1 MAKVTKALLKSL
13 VKECLVEILI
23 EGIDSEDGENQ
34 LIESIDRKKPA
45 KKKTPKVDPMIEIQK
60 RRDKLDSVRVNEAV
74 QNITDDPIMASI
86 FRDTAQTTLQEQ
98 TAGEKRGN
106 FVPSDAAAKVAF
118 DNDPLDI
125 FDGANNWAALAF
137 SDKKPG

>member
-23 EGIDSEDGENQ
+23 EGIDSEEGESQ
-34 LIESIDRKKPA
+34 LIESLDRKKPT

-74 QNITDDPIMASI
+74 QGITDDPIMASI
-86 FRDTAQTTLQEQ
+86 
-98 TAGEKRGN
+98 
-106 FVPSDAAAKVAF
+106 
-118 DNDPLDI
+118 
-125 FDGANNWAALAF
+125 
-137 SDKKPG
+137 

>member
-34 LIESIDRKKPA
+34 LMESLDRKTPP
-45 KKKTPKVDPMIEIQK
+45 KKKTPQVDPMIAIQK

-74 QNITDDPIMASI
+74 QSITDDPVMASI
-86 FRDTAQTTLQEQ
+86 FRDTAETTLQEQ
-98 TAGEKRGN
+98 IAGEKRGN
-106 FVPSDAAAKVAF
+106 YVPSDAAAQAVY

>member
-23 EGIDSEDGENQ
+23 EGIDSEEGESQ
-34 LIESIDRKKPA
+34 LIESLDRKTPS
-45 KKKTPKVDPMIEIQK
+45 KKKTPQVDPMIAIQK

-74 QNITDDPIMASI
+74 QSITDDPVMASI
-86 FRDTAQTTLQEQ
+86 FRDTAETTLQEQ
-98 TAGEKRGN
+98 IAGEKRGN
-106 FVPSDAAAKVAF
+106 YVPSDAAAQAVY